1 MILILHF
8 ITKGKWNMSNP
19 NLQTLNKGN
28 TGCISDVNM
37 NRLLSVMKD
46 RTVPEGSHL
55 FWEGDT
61 SDKLFYIKRGRVKI
75 TKTTDEGKELILY
88 MHQDGDL
95 IGQADPFF
103 GTKHTFSAEVLE
115 DSEVGVLDHTDLELL
130 ICQHCDFAIDFMKW
144 MGSHH
149 RITQTKFR
157 DLMLYGKPGALC
169 STLIRLYNTYGEPH
183 GDHVIINKKITHT
196 DLSNMIGATR
206 ESVNRMLSDLR
217 KKDAVEYEGGMIVIK
232 DLEHLQGIC
241 HCELCP
247 KEICRI

>member
-1 MILILHF
+1 MR
-8 ITKGKWNMSNP
+8 NP
-19 NLQTLNKGN
+19 EMVIEHRGN
-28 TGCISDVNM
+28 TGCFSQGSFNQ
-37 NRLLSVMKD
+37 LLAVMKD
-46 RTVPEGSHL
+46 RHIPEGAHL

-61 SDKLFYIKRGRVKI
+61 SDKIFYLKQGRVKI

-88 MHQDGDL
+88 MYQTGDL
-95 IGQADPFF
+95 ISQADPFF
-103 GTKHTFSAEVLE
+103 GTKHSFSAEVLE
-115 DSEVGVLDHTDLELL
+115 DSDVGVIDHHDLELL
-130 ICQHCDFAIDFMKW
+130 ICQHCDFAIDFLKW
-144 MGSHH
+144 MGAHH

-183 GDHVIINKKITHT
+183 GEDVVINKKITHT

-217 KKDAVEYEGGMIVIK
+217 KKGAVDYAGGLIVIK
-232 DLEHLQGIC
+232 NLEMLQGVC

>member
-1 MILILHF
+1 MR
-8 ITKGKWNMSNP
+8 NP
-19 NLQTLNKGN
+19 TNVMEARGN
-28 TGCISDVNM
+28 TSCFSETSF
-37 NRLLSVMKD
+37 NRLQVMMKD
-46 RTVPEGSHL
+46 RVMPESSHL

-61 SDKLFYIKRGRVKI
+61 ADKLFYIKRGRVKV

-88 MHQDGDL
+88 MYQSGDL
-95 IGQADPFF
+95 VGQADPFF
-103 GTKHTFSAEVLE
+103 GTKHSFSAEVLE
-115 DSEVGVLDHTDLELL
+115 DSDIGVVDHTDLELL

-157 DLMLYGKPGALC
+157 DLMMYGKPGALC
-169 STLIRLYNTYGEPH
+169 STLIRLCNTYGEPH
-183 GDHVIINKKITHT
+183 GEHILIHKKITHT

-217 KKDAVEYEGGMIVIK
+217 KKNAVEYDNGMIVVK
-232 DLEHLQGIC
+232 DLEMLQGVC

-247 KEICRI
+247 REICRI